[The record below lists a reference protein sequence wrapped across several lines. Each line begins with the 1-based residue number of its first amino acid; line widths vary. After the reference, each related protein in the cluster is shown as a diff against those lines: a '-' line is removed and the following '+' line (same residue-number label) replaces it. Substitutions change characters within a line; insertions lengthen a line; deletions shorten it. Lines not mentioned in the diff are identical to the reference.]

1 MSESYAFAKVI
12 AVLTR
17 LASQAVQLLGSY
29 AS

>member
-1 MSESYAFAKVI
+1 MSESYALAKVI
-12 AVLTR
+12 AVLMR